1 MVQTKYV
8 VDTTILVSWLLDPGK
23 LTGKI
28 VKSLELELSTPY
40 KGVDELWEHRT
51 EWTKRRPDFDFRA
64 FTNQIGYYVRTAMT
78 KEYTHKMSEAK
89 SIMDPI
95 DPEDAEFLA
104 LAMAHGL
111 PVWSHDPH
119 FKKQSKVR
127 VVTSADILR
136 QSVDL
141 PPLWEALQEEY
152 FKWENTLQGRQ
163 AEDS

>member
-1 MVQTKYV
+1 VQTKYV

-51 EWTKRRPDFDFRA
+51 EWTKRRPDFDFQA
-64 FTNQIGYYVRTAMT
+64 FTDQIGYYVRTAMP
-78 KEYTHKMSEAK
+78 KEYAHKMPEAK
-89 SIMDPI
+89 SIMDPM
-95 DPEDAEFLA
+95 DPEDTEFLA

-141 PPLWEALQEEY
+141 PPLREALQEEY
-152 FKWENTLQGRQ
+152 FKWENTLQRRPP
-163 AEDS
+163 EDS